1 MIQVKFFGL
10 ARLALKINKLELEAK
25 TVGSALEK
33 ISEMY
38 DSISLKE
45 LKNCVI
51 FVNGT
56 NIVEDRRFNTKLN
69 DGDEVHIISPSSGG

>member
-10 ARLALKINKLELEAK
+10 ARLALKISKLELEAK

>member
-10 ARLALKINKLELEAK
+10 TRLALKTNKLELEAK
-25 TVGSALEK
+25 TVEEALEK
-33 ISEMY
+33 ISDMY

-56 NIVEDRRFNTKLN
+56 NIVEYRRFNTKLN
-69 DGDEVHIISPSSGG
+69 DGDEMHIISPSSGG